1 MCEFTHPTSLRDQ
14 PLNPNLLT
22 GINGISSM
30 GNQYKMFQSN
40 NSNDE
45 TYKDNKEGYNYRYPE
60 VNLNIS
66 NFKGING
73 IGAYDKYKNE
83 KKQNETFIT
92 HKPSMNKQTDN
103 EDFRLFNKPKNLF
116 KYNKM
121 IDKLY
126 KYYNNID
133 SLMVIATALQ
143 NYGANDISK
152 LKQGIN
158 NILHNID
165 NPNISENDLIE
176 FMEAHLNKIN
186 ETYINVIS
194 TFVNYINS
202 LGGFDKAIEY
212 YYNNNIPYVSQLI
225 ASRYVLQDNKFIN
238 KFIKDKKYSIQYEN
252 FDCGCPFQ
260 YTD

>member
-40 NSNDE
+40 NTNDE
-45 TYKDNKEGYNYRYPE
+45 THKDNKEGYNYRYPE
-60 VNLNIS
+60 VDLNIS

-83 KKQNETFIT
+83 KKQ
-92 HKPSMNKQTDN
+92 TDN

-121 IDKLY
+121 IKELY

-143 NYGANDISK
+143 NYGAEDIST
-152 LKQGIN
+152 LKRGIN

-165 NPNISENDLIE
+165 NPKVSESDLIE
-176 FMEAHLNKIN
+176 FMEAYLNKIKG
-186 ETYINVIS
+186 TYNYIIS
-194 TFVNYINS
+194 TFVNYVNS
-202 LGGFDKAIEY
+202 LGGFDKTIEY
-212 YYNNNIPYVSQLI
+212 YYNNNLIPYVSQLI
-225 ASRYVLQDNKFIN
+225 ASRYILQDNKFIN
-238 KFIKDKKYSIQYEN
+238 EFIKDKQYSIQYEN
-252 FDCGCPFQ
+252 FNCGCPFQ